1 MKRIDWIDS
10 LKGFGIFCV
19 TFGHLAC
26 NYLLETHIY
35 SFHMF
40 LFFFL
45 SGFLHNN
52 SDGSFKKYIIKKTKS
67 LFLPFILWNALSCL
81 IGLMLG
87 KTVYESIRLF
97 LLLDGV
103 MCWNAPIWFLLLL
116 YMASII
122 YFFVEKYIPH
132 GKYLSIPLLMA
143 LWILVSGN
151 NIFLKLNIVPVCL
164 LFYILGS
171 IFKQFHDKYNEIIR
185 SKRQMLFFPAFLFLS
200 MNILFGVV
208 LNKRISFTGADFGNV
223 FYCCLAAISGVL
235 FYFIL
240 FENVRL
246 LRTNKL
252 LSYLGKNSL
261 IIMATQYWFFT
272 LYDVISKRLLN
283 GSIWYYRNTLK
294 ALVISVITITLI
306 CSIVELLKKISIR
319 NCRLWKICT
328 WFGISI
334 SNQ

>member
-1 MKRIDWIDS
+1 
-10 LKGFGIFCV
+10 
-19 TFGHLAC
+19 
-26 NYLLETHIY
+26 
-35 SFHMF
+35 
-40 LFFFL
+40 
-45 SGFLHNN
+45 
-52 SDGSFKKYIIKKTKS
+52 
-67 LFLPFILWNALSCL
+67 
-81 IGLMLG
+81 
-87 KTVYESIRLF
+87 
-97 LLLDGV
+97 
-103 MCWNAPIWFLLLL
+103 
-116 YMASII
+116 
-122 YFFVEKYIPH
+122 
-132 GKYLSIPLLMA
+132 
-143 LWILVSGN
+143 
-151 NIFLKLNIVPVCL
+151 LKLNIVPVCL
-164 LFYILGS
+164 LFYVLGS

-185 SKRQMLFFPAFLFLS
+185 SKRKMLFFPAFLFLS

-208 LNKRISFTGADFGNV
+208 LNKRISFTDADFGNV

-235 FYFIL
+235 FYLIL

-283 GSIWYYRNTLK
+283 GSIWHYRNTLK

-306 CSIVELLKKISIR
+306 CSIVELLKKISVR
-319 NCRLWKICT
+319 NFRLRKICT